1 MPAYVGAIDQ
11 GTTSSRFIVFDRD
24 GAMVSVAQRE
34 HAQIYPAPG
43 HVEHDPE
50 EIWRNT
56 QAVIADALA
65 AKGLAPSD
73 LAAVGITNQRETTLL
88 WDRRTGRPLHNALVW
103 QDTRVD
109 TLVAALARDGGKDRL
124 RGKTGLPLASYF
136 SGLKLKWL
144 LDHVPEARAKAEAGD
159 ALFGTIDSWLVW
171 NLTGGPGK
179 GLHITDVTNASRTQL
194 MDLATLAWD
203 AEILTLFGIPPACL
217 PDIRSSS
224 EVYAVS
230 EKPLAGV
237 AIAGILGDQQAA
249 LVGQAC
255 FSPGEAKNTYGTGC
269 FMLMNTG
276 TDAVHVDLRPP
287 DDACLQIRRAKTGL
301 CARRLDR
308 HHRRA
313 GAMAARQSLPLRDR
327 ARRSRRWRRASP
339 TMAASSSCRRSR
351 ASTRPTGTRRRAGSS
366 AA

>member
-56 QAVIADALA
+56 KAVIADALA

-179 GLHITDVTNASRTQL
+179 GA
-194 MDLATLAWD
+194 
-203 AEILTLFGIPPACL
+203 P
-217 PDIRSSS
+217 
-224 EVYAVS
+224 
-230 EKPLAGV
+230 
-237 AIAGILGDQQAA
+237 
-249 LVGQAC
+249 
-255 FSPGEAKNTYGTGC
+255 
-269 FMLMNTG
+269 
-276 TDAVHVDLRPP
+276 
-287 DDACLQIRRAKTGL
+287 
-301 CARRLDR
+301 
-308 HHRRA
+308 HHRRDECEPH
-313 GAMAARQSLPLRDR
+313 AAHGPCDARLGRRDPRRCSASPRRACRTSGLRAKSMPCQR
-327 ARRSRRWRRASP
+327 NRSPACRSPASSATSRRRSSGRPASRPARPRTP
-339 TMAASSSCRRSR
+339 TAPAASC
-351 ASTRPTGTRRRAGSS
+351 
-366 AA
+366 